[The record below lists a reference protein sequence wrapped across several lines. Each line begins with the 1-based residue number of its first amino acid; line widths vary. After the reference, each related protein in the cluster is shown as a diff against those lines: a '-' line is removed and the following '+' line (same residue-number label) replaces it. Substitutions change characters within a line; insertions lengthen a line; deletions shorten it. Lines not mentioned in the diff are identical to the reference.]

1 MSLGYS
7 SLSVQHRF
15 IQLLTWKDATVWHGG
30 LIDCQKSKLLG
41 PTFCAYLAYLFVSVA
56 VPLFVMFLVIG
67 ILFSFS
73 DFSRPNSEATKPG
86 DGWNLTHQHGIGL
99 GCIITVYCYSIVIIL
114 DNTRVVFHTYGE
126 ILGNSLVY
134 HKKILFFPRQI
145 PGYRRRILEK

>member
-1 MSLGYS
+1 METS
-7 SLSVQHRF
+7 STAKNPSCWDLLSVHTLPTCLF
-15 IQLLTWKDATVWHGG
+15 LL
-30 LIDCQKSKLLG
+30 
-41 PTFCAYLAYLFVSVA
+41 PFLF
-56 VPLFVMFLVIG
+56 FVMFLVIG

-73 DFSRPNSEATKPG
+73 DVSRPNSEATKPG